1 MAIDQI
7 PHFWYSLAT
16 MSQDKMIRL
25 VSKGDETGKGKGDV
39 YYTRYNNK
47 NKKDPSAKLTLKKYN
62 KKLRKHVTYV
72 QKK

>member
-1 MAIDQI
+1 
-7 PHFWYSLAT
+7 
-16 MSQDKMIRL
+16 MSQDKIVRL

-47 NKKDPSAKLTLKKYN
+47 VKKDPSAKLSLKKYN
-62 KKLRKHVTYV
+62 KKLRKHVTYT